1 MSGNLELEMPSEESE
16 ARNRI
21 QQLYVEH
28 HDLDVVIQR
37 LAEDPSVD
45 QLMITR
51 LKKKKLQLK
60 DMISKLENA
69 LIPDDI
75 A

>member
-1 MSGNLELEMPSEESE
+1 MSNNESE
-16 ARNRI
+16 VRNRL
-21 QQLYVEH
+21 QQLHVEH

-37 LAEDPSVD
+37 LANDPAVD

-60 DMISKLENA
+60 DMIAKLENE

>member
-1 MSGNLELEMPSEESE
+1 MSNNESE
-16 ARNRI
+16 LRTRL
-21 QQLYVEH
+21 QQLHIEH
-28 HDLDVVIQR
+28 HDLDVVIER
-37 LAEDPSVD
+37 LVSDPSID

-51 LKKKKLQLK
+51 LKKKKLHLK
-60 DMISKLENA
+60 DLISKLENE

>member
-1 MSGNLELEMPSEESE
+1 MLNDESE
-16 ARNRI
+16 VRTRL
-21 QQLYVEH
+21 QQLHVEH
-28 HDLDVVIQR
+28 HDLDVVIKR
-37 LAEDPSVD
+37 LADDPSVD

-51 LKKKKLQLK
+51 LKKKKLHLK
-60 DMISKLENA
+60 DMISKLENQ

>member
-1 MSGNLELEMPSEESE
+1 MSNNESE
-16 ARNRI
+16 LRNRL
-21 QQLYVEH
+21 QQLHIEH

-37 LAEDPSVD
+37 LVNDPSVD

-51 LKKKKLQLK
+51 LKKKKLHLK
-60 DMISKLENA
+60 DMIKKLENE
-69 LIPDDI
+69 LIPDNI

>member
-1 MSGNLELEMPSEESE
+1 MSSKESE
-16 ARNRI
+16 VRNRI
-21 QQLYVEH
+21 QQLHVEH
-28 HDLDVVIQR
+28 HDMDVVIQR
-37 LAEDPSVD
+37 LANDPSVD

-60 DMISKLENA
+60 DMISKLENQ

>member
-1 MSGNLELEMPSEESE
+1 MSSKESE
-16 ARNRI
+16 VRIRI
-21 QQLYVEH
+21 QQLHVEH

-37 LAEDPSVD
+37 LVTDPSID

-60 DMISKLENA
+60 DMIRKLENE
-69 LIPDDI
+69 LIPDNI